1 MTVSHRYEPGVKEA
15 VADDTNS
22 AIMHLGWNK
31 TVAVLY
37 SNGLLPELRDEAQAD
52 PPDLNLFEKTTNTL
66 TIIDP
71 NDSK

>member
-22 AIMHLGWNK
+22 VIFHLGSNK
-31 TVAVLY
+31 TAAVLY
-37 SNGLLPELRDEAQAD
+37 VNGLQPELRDEAQAD
-52 PPDLNLFEKTTNTL
+52 PPNPNLFKHYVNTL
-66 TIIDP
+66 TIINP